1 MAPSQALAMRRGLC
15 LAKIVEPLGV
25 WPLACFISSQ
35 SLGQVCNAV
44 HVLNR
49 SRGVM
54 IRTDWEGTVGRRRL
68 VANAR
73 PRMSMFTSQSLS
85 VLGSRM
91 AMHFERLVNRP
102 LHRYSPFQGSTNLY
116 NPATLPSCRPLYPRP
131 SLSLIDFIP
140 VLPPEPSTVL

>member
-1 MAPSQALAMRRGLC
+1 MFYLVAKPRTSLQRRTC
-15 LAKIVEPLGV
+15 FEPIAGCD
-25 WPLACFISSQ
+25 WART
-35 SLGQVCNAV
+35 AV
-44 HVLNR
+44 LLLEA
-49 SRGVM
+49 VM